1 MPRQGGSIMRSIA
14 LVSGFTFL
22 GLLLAA
28 PASADMIHYQ
38 ATVSPSTEVPPNGS
52 KATGHLTAT
61 YDTSSRTLTYEVGYA
76 DLTGPATMA
85 QFSRTGTGGEERR
98 RHGADHRRSRQSDQ
112 RVGDADRRSGESA
125 YERGHVLQYP
135 YRDEQRR

>member
-1 MPRQGGSIMRSIA
+1 MRSKA
-14 LVSGFTFL
+14 LVSGFIL

-85 QFSRTGTGGEERR
+85 HF
-98 RHGADHRRSRQSDQ
+98 HGPAPEIWPVRSK
-112 RVGDADRRSGESA
+112 DR
-125 YERGHVLQYP
+125 
-135 YRDEQRR
+135 